1 MFFLPFHLFTN
12 FNLFSKVQRPI
23 LSWPIMSLKV
33 FPVIPCAPSSPPPIR
48 SHQITCWSP
57 KLSLLFLNSVLL
69 KSSFPLFSKCFLP
82 LSSSSASIRPDSA
95 YSGMLFLIPKHR
107 IRGSNHSLCTPY
119 LDAGH
124 IGVWVSGPVS
134 SHLCILGAWHCAWDR
149 VGTHRRVWNLVRSL
163 ILPYD

>member
-69 KSSFPLFSKCFLP
+69 KSSFPSFSKCFLP

-107 IRGSNHSLCTPY
+107 IRGSNIPLANTIRCVHLIWMLVILECGYLGPSLPTF
-119 LDAGH
+119 
-124 IGVWVSGPVS
+124 VSLVP
-134 SHLCILGAWHCAWDR
+134 
-149 VGTHRRVWNLVRSL
+149 GTVPGTEWALTEECG
-163 ILPYD
+163 I